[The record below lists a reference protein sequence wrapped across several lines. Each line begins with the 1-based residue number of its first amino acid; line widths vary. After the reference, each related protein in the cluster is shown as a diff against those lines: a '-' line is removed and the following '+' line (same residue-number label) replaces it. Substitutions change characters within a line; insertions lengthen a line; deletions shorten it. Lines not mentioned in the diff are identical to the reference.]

1 MINNK
6 INMNKSLMALVVI
19 IPIMTLLSFY
29 IYMEYIKTKDEI
41 FKVIQEHLMN
51 EKMHLFKNYAHYI
64 TLKYGKELRTKVMT
78 DKSLAKNLEDELRL
92 LQGNEIQ
99 YLYILYK
106 AEDGKF
112 RYILDAT
119 EDEEE
124 RADVN
129 QKFDVHSD
137 IWEKAY
143 SSKKVAITQQ
153 QGLQTLWI
161 TMAYPLVVEDEV
173 IGVLGADFTYDV
185 YSAIVTTL
193 SPLEKIFLYI
203 NIFMAIML
211 LLAYL
216 LVYLYYKTRKKAF
229 IDPLTKVYNRQY
241 LTDFLERNSLQ
252 DYALFIIDLDNFKHI
267 NDNFG
272 HDIGDEVLISV
283 VNTIKL
289 NIRENDILIRFGG
302 EEFLILVYK
311 EDTYDIVSI
320 ANRIR
325 EKVMRE
331 TIFAQDSKINMT
343 ISIGIN
349 PVPYKAKNIE
359 EAIKIADEQ
368 LYIAKSSGRNIVKI
382 FSDVVATKSRT
393 TKRISDIQDA
403 IDSQRVQCALQP
415 IYWAESNQVV
425 KYEMLM
431 RLVDLNGSLIMPMEF
446 IPYIKHTQVYINLTR
461 IVLERAIDLLQRND
475 YALSINL
482 DLQDILNE
490 DILLL
495 LQEKFLDKK
504 ELASRLTIEILEHE
518 EVNDFELINSKL
530 LFLKEIG
537 FKLAIDDFGSGYAN
551 FRYLMSFDIDI
562 LKIDGSIIKNIDKDK
577 TAYNI
582 VKAIVA
588 FAKEMNMDVVAEQI
602 ETKEELETVLEI
614 GVKYLQ
620 GYYLGRPSFEYNK

>member
-1 MINNK
+1 M
-6 INMNKSLMALVVI
+6 
-19 IPIMTLLSFY
+19 
-29 IYMEYIKTKDEI
+29 
-41 FKVIQEHLMN
+41 
-51 EKMHLFKNYAHYI
+51 
-64 TLKYGKELRTKVMT
+64 
-78 DKSLAKNLEDELRL
+78 
-92 LQGNEIQ
+92 
-99 YLYILYK
+99 
-106 AEDGKF
+106 
-112 RYILDAT
+112 
-119 EDEEE
+119 
-124 RADVN
+124 
-129 QKFDVHSD
+129 
-137 IWEKAY
+137 
-143 SSKKVAITQQ
+143 
-153 QGLQTLWI
+153 
-161 TMAYPLVVEDEV
+161 
-173 IGVLGADFTYDV
+173 
-185 YSAIVTTL
+185 
-193 SPLEKIFLYI
+193 
-203 NIFMAIML
+203 
-211 LLAYL
+211 
-216 LVYLYYKTRKKAF
+216 
-229 IDPLTKVYNRQY
+229 
-241 LTDFLERNSLQ
+241 
-252 DYALFIIDLDNFKHI
+252 DNFKHI

-272 HDIGDEVLISV
+272 HDIGDEVLVSV

-311 EDTYDIVSI
+311 EDEYDIVSI

-331 TIFAQDSKINMT
+331 TILAQDSKINMT

-349 PVPYKAKNIE
+349 PVPYKAKDIE

-368 LYIAKSSGRNIVKI
+368 LYIAKSSGRNIVKV
-382 FSDVVATKSRT
+382 FSDAVATKSRT

-415 IYWAESNQVV
+415 IYWAESNQIV

-431 RLVDLNGSLIMPMEF
+431 RLIDLNGSLIMPMEF

-461 IVLERAIDLLQRND
+461 IVLERAIELLQRND
-475 YALSINL
+475 YSLSINL

-490 DILLL
+490 DILSL

-504 ELASRLTIEILEHE
+504 EIASRLTIEILEHE
-518 EVNDFELINSKL
+518 EINDFELINSKL
-530 LFLKEIG
+530 LLLKEIG

-582 VKAIVA
+582 VKAIVT

-602 ETKEELETVLEI
+602 ETKEELETVLEV

>member
-229 IDPLTKVYNRQY
+229 IDPLTKVYNRQ
-241 LTDFLERNSLQ
+241 
-252 DYALFIIDLDNFKHI
+252 
-267 NDNFG
+267 
-272 HDIGDEVLISV
+272 
-283 VNTIKL
+283 
-289 NIRENDILIRFGG
+289 
-302 EEFLILVYK
+302 
-311 EDTYDIVSI
+311 
-320 ANRIR
+320 
-325 EKVMRE
+325 
-331 TIFAQDSKINMT
+331 
-343 ISIGIN
+343 
-349 PVPYKAKNIE
+349 
-359 EAIKIADEQ
+359 
-368 LYIAKSSGRNIVKI
+368 
-382 FSDVVATKSRT
+382 
-393 TKRISDIQDA
+393 
-403 IDSQRVQCALQP
+403 
-415 IYWAESNQVV
+415 
-425 KYEMLM
+425 
-431 RLVDLNGSLIMPMEF
+431 
-446 IPYIKHTQVYINLTR
+446 
-461 IVLERAIDLLQRND
+461 
-475 YALSINL
+475 
-482 DLQDILNE
+482 
-490 DILLL
+490 
-495 LQEKFLDKK
+495 
-504 ELASRLTIEILEHE
+504 
-518 EVNDFELINSKL
+518 
-530 LFLKEIG
+530 
-537 FKLAIDDFGSGYAN
+537 
-551 FRYLMSFDIDI
+551 
-562 LKIDGSIIKNIDKDK
+562 
-577 TAYNI
+577 
-582 VKAIVA
+582 
-588 FAKEMNMDVVAEQI
+588 
-602 ETKEELETVLEI
+602 
-614 GVKYLQ
+614 
-620 GYYLGRPSFEYNK
+620 